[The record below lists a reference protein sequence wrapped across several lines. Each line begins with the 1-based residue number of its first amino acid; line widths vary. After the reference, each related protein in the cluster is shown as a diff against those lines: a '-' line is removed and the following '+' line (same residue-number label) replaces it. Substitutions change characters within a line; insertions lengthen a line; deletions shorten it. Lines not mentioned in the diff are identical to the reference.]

1 MIERVHSTGLQ
12 SQHTVAK
19 TNTESCSLLA
29 AFLERVAWSSSRFK
43 TKIMKNFF
51 TQHIIV
57 SLNSV
62 AQDNAK

>member
-1 MIERVHSTGLQ
+1 MKGYIGLQ

-19 TNTESCSLLA
+19 TNRESCCLLA
-29 AFLERVAWSSSRFK
+29 AFLGRVAWSGSRFK
-43 TKIMKNFF
+43 TKMRKNFF